1 MEIKVLGGGC
11 ARCKKLVEDAR
22 QAVAQ
27 AGADAQVAYVSD
39 MAEMLRYD
47 IPSTPAIVIDGEVK
61 AAGRLPGIPEIVA
74 WIRDASAQDST
85 PKS

>member
-11 ARCKKLVEDAR
+11 ARCKRLVEDAR

-27 AGADAQVAYVSD
+27 AGADAEVAYVSD
-39 MAEMLRYD
+39 MSEILQYD
-47 IPSTPAIVIDGEVK
+47 IPSTPAIVIDGQVK

-74 WIRDASAQDST
+74 WIREAAVQDST